1 MKPLKVL
8 KLAHSLA
15 QNTELGKRLSAGGA
29 GSLVKFGKLL
39 SWKSFGDSRRKR
51 LIAIAILTSLVIFI
65 TQKQFLANSIPLSS
79 GQPSLNSSILSPM
92 IDNSD
97 NLDDSILSPETPSVA
112 DESDEDLISPGF
124 KKLMYLGVFILFT
137 GIILVIGMLSKQIAR
152 ALIGASLLTIV
163 FFVLFFVII

>member
-1 MKPLKVL
+1 
-8 KLAHSLA
+8 
-15 QNTELGKRLSAGGA
+15 
-29 GSLVKFGKLL
+29 
-39 SWKSFGDSRRKR
+39 
-51 LIAIAILTSLVIFI
+51 
-65 TQKQFLANSIPLSS
+65 
-79 GQPSLNSSILSPM
+79 M

-97 NLDDSILSPETPSVA
+97 NLDDSILSPETPSLA

-163 FFVLFFVII
+163 FFVLFFVIIWLVLVERLEPIFSNFMKAELDV